1 MSKNEKKGKE
11 NDVLQT
17 GKETLKAGS
26 EAVKNQISLLPFNN
40 LMEEKI
46 PTATRDKY
54 PILNKLIPLA
64 NFIFTGVAILL
75 LILIIAIA
83 AGGGS
88 NPKALAKQTVELSK
102 QTLSVVSN
110 PVKYASFAKKY
121 AALEKKVGKLS
132 ARKKAIYEKEVN
144 RLAPSLFDLFF

>member
-1 MSKNEKKGKE
+1 MSENKKKGKE
-11 NDVLQT
+11 TDVLQA

-26 EAVKNQISLLPFNN
+26 EAVKKQISLLPFKN

-64 NFIFTGVAILL
+64 NFIFAGVAILL
-75 LILIIAIA
+75 LILIISVAT
-83 AGGGS
+83 GGGS

-102 QTLSVVSN
+102 QTISAISN
-110 PVKYASFAKKY
+110 PVKYASLAKKY
-121 AALEKKVGKLS
+121 DALEKKVGKLS

-144 RLAPSLFDLFF
+144 RLAPSLYDLFF